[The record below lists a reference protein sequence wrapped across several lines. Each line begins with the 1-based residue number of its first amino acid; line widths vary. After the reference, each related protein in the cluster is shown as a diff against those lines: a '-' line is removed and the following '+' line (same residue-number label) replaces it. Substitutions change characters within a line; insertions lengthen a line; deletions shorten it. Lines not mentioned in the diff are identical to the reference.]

1 LNCTISL
8 TKNDRKHPSLS
19 SGNGGES
26 LRRRPIMT
34 YALWI
39 VQGLLALLFL
49 FAGGM
54 KLVMPIE
61 ALTEQTPLPGLFMRF
76 IGVAEVLGAIGLILP
91 GLLRIRQG
99 LTPLAAAGL
108 VIIMIGATVLTL
120 AGGEVAMALIP
131 LVVGL
136 LSAFVAYGR

>member
-1 LNCTISL
+1 
-8 TKNDRKHPSLS
+8 
-19 SGNGGES
+19 
-26 LRRRPIMT
+26 MT

-49 FAGGM
+49 FAGGV
-54 KLVMPIE
+54 KLVLPLE
-61 ALTEQTPLPGLFMRF
+61 ELTKQMPLPGPFVRF

-91 GLLRIRQG
+91 GLLRIRPG

-120 AGGEVAMALIP
+120 ASGGVAPALIP

-136 LSAFVAYGR
+136 LSAFVAYGRWRLAPHRGPTGSTEPPRMLRSA

>member
-1 LNCTISL
+1 
-8 TKNDRKHPSLS
+8 
-19 SGNGGES
+19 
-26 LRRRPIMT
+26 MT

-54 KLVMPIE
+54 KLVLPLE
-61 ALTEQTPLPGLFMRF
+61 ELTGPMPLPGWFVRF

-91 GLLRIRQG
+91 GLLRLRLG

-108 VIIMIGATVLTL
+108 VLIMSGATVLTL
-120 AGGEVAMALIP
+120 AGGDIVMALIP

-136 LSAFVAYGR
+136 LSAFVAYGRWRLAPHRGSSHPTVAS